1 MITSKALLRALVG
14 RPGSG
19 PEGDVVIAPSR
30 NGGEDI
36 RQALLD
42 DLVDAVIVPVSGPW
56 SPVTPSSRRTAGFGL
71 FSISSTLAWVIPSS
85 SASIRP

>member
-56 SPVTPSSRRTAGFGL
+56 SPVMASESDGETFE
-71 FSISSTLAWVIPSS
+71 IIP
-85 SASIRP
+85 IR